1 MNKQRNPTLEETLF
15 PHGTDIEDRDF
26 LDLLLEEYKLFVATS
41 ERLVE
46 RRQKM
51 NAFFLSVNALLVSAI
66 GLVTKGTIV
75 LEIAVTAVVS
85 ILVSGVIMCIAWR
98 RLVRSYAQLNT
109 GKFEVID
116 EIENYLPAALF
127 RTEWKALGKGSDKRK
142 YMSSTKTEAAVPIV
156 FILLY
161 ILSSVAALLW
171 MLILRS

>member
-1 MNKQRNPTLEETLF
+1 MNKQRNSTLEKTLF
-15 PHGTDIEDRDF
+15 PHGTDIDDSDF
-26 LDLLLEEYKLFVATS
+26 LNLLLEEYKLFVATS

-75 LEIAVTAVVS
+75 LEIAVIAVVS
-85 ILVSGVIMCIAWR
+85 ILVSGVVMCIAWR

-109 GKFEVID
+109 GKFIVID
-116 EIENYLPAALF
+116 QIENYLPAALF
-127 RTEWKALGKGSDKRK
+127 RTEWKALGKGNDKLK
-142 YMSSTKTEAAVPIV
+142 YMSSTKTEATVPIV
-156 FILLY
+156 FIVLY

-171 MLILRS
+171 MSILRS